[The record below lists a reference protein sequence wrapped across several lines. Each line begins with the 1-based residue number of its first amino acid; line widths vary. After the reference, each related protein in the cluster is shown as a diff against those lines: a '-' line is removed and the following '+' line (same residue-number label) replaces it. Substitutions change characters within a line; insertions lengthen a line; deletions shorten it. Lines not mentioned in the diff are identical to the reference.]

1 MDTVI
6 FMVDA
11 ECGQRIL
18 QIINSWSRE
27 RGLDSRIEFRDRLND
42 IYLAAMK
49 IFKQESKSQP

>member
-11 ECGQRIL
+11 GCGQRIL

-49 IFKQESKSQP
+49 I